1 MNPNFHAPPTPPPLD
16 IEWCALNSSQCS
28 IYILQVFSFTPTD
41 ATIDL
46 EEFIRYRRVVV
57 KEREDRDLTPLEEE
71 DEAIQFRAMDTD
83 RTGTL
88 SWWEFLNHES
98 LRRLASKPQVY
109 KESISKF
116 LIVREARQKK
126 TRSRFFSRHK
136 SQFWGPNAFFRFS
149 RFLFIYF

>member
-1 MNPNFHAPPTPPPLD
+1 M
-16 IEWCALNSSQCS
+16 
-28 IYILQVFSFTPTD
+28 
-41 ATIDL
+41 
-46 EEFIRYRRVVV
+46 VV

-126 TRSRFFSRHK
+126 IRSRFFPGTNLSFGV
-136 SQFWGPNAFFRFS
+136 QTFFSVFHGFYS
-149 RFLFIYF
+149 FIFIIFY